1 MNNVTLNDTATLQLL
16 IITNINSFFKISFEI
31 NASNLTLYL
40 LNYTPQHIREVKSH
54 RKHPNRTTNTDIK
67 TRGLKQNQT

>member
-16 IITNINSFFKISFEI
+16 IITNISSFFKISFEI

-40 LNYTPQHIREVKSH
+40 LNYTPYFREVKYH
-54 RKHPNRTTNTDIK
+54 GKQPNRTRNTDIK